1 MSNAPSPIWTHS
13 TTEINKTGTWRS
25 QLPDYQRSPAPC
37 HNACP
42 VNGNIATWIQQ
53 VKSKDYHA
61 AWLTLMDNNPFPAI
75 AGRICH
81 HPCETPCNRKDLDDA
96 VAICSLERFVGDI
109 ALQEK
114 WQIPACDQTRNER
127 VAVVGGGPS
136 GLSAAYQ
143 LRRKGY
149 AVTLLEAHSE
159 LGGLMRYGIPAY
171 RLSRSILDG
180 EIQRIID
187 SGVEVRSGISIQGV
201 AQLKELRSEF
211 DAVYVAIGANK
222 SKTLPSLDY
231 SQSWV
236 VDSAA
241 FLAATNRGESLDL
254 GSHLVVIGGGSA
266 AMDVA
271 RTGRRLG
278 KEVSVLSLEPEAQLP
293 AQREEVM
300 EAQEEA
306 VTFVDGS
313 MLKSVEVASEG
324 LLLRC
329 IKVNFEPGERK
340 GQFKVTPIDGTE
352 FTLEASTIIPAIG
365 QDVEL
370 ESWQELSESEGP
382 IISTDSSFQTRMDG
396 VFAGGDFSSL
406 DRFVTQAIGMGKR
419 AAQAIDRY
427 LREAPR
433 DAENKGQEVSFKSIN
448 THYHSEAKREI
459 QDKEGLETRLA
470 EFVEVQRGLTVEQA
484 LAEAGRC
491 FSCGSCIFCDN
502 CYYYCPDMAI
512 IKLADGYEVKTDY
525 CKGCGLCAAEC
536 PTGTIIMREG
546 M

>member
-1 MSNAPSPIWTHS
+1 MNNAPSPIWTHS
-13 TTEINKTGTWRS
+13 TTEVNMTGTWRS
-25 QLPDYQRSPAPC
+25 QLPDYQKSPSPC

-53 VKSKDYHA
+53 VKAKDYYA

-75 AGRICH
+75 AGRVCH
-81 HPCETPCNRKDLDDA
+81 HPCETPCNRKELDEP

-114 WQIPACDQTRNER
+114 WEIPVSEKTKNER

-149 AVTLLEAHSE
+149 SVTLLESNGE

-171 RLSRSILDG
+171 RLSKSILDG

-187 SGVEVRSGISIQGV
+187 SGIEVRRGVVVQGV
-201 AQLKELRSEF
+201 DQLKKLRSEF
-211 DAVYVAIGANK
+211 DAVYVAIGAGK
-222 SKTLPSLDY
+222 SKPLPGLDY
-231 SQSWV
+231 SQDWV
-236 VDSAA
+236 VDSAE
-241 FLAATNRGESLDL
+241 FLAASHRGESLDL
-254 GSHLVVIGGGSA
+254 GHRLVVVGGGSA

-278 KEVSVLSLEPEAQLP
+278 KEVVVLSLEPESQLP
-293 AQREEVM
+293 AQQEEVM

-306 VTFVDGS
+306 VEFIDGS
-313 MLKSVEVASEG
+313 MLKSVEATDRG
-324 LLLRC
+324 LLLHC
-329 IKVNFEPGERK
+329 IKVNFEPGDRR
-340 GQFKVTPIDGTE
+340 GQFTITPIDGTE
-352 FTLEASTIIPAIG
+352 FSLEASTIVPAIG
-365 QDVEL
+365 QDVEIG
-370 ESWQELSESEGP
+370 SWKELTQSEGAV
-382 IISTDSSFQTRMDG
+382 IRTDTSYQTRIDG
-396 VFAGGDFSSL
+396 VFAGGDFTSM
-406 DRFVTQAIGMGKR
+406 DRFVTQAIGMGKQ
-419 AAQAIDRY
+419 AAKAIDRY
-427 LREAPR
+427 LEKSSTSD
-433 DAENKGQEVSFKSIN
+433 DAKGNEVGFGSIN
-448 THYHSEAKREI
+448 THYHSEAGREV
-459 QDKEGLETRLA
+459 QDKEALEVRLA

-484 LAEAGRC
+484 LVEAGRC

-512 IKLADGYEVKTDY
+512 IKLPNGYEVKTDY

-536 PTGTIIMREG
+536 PTGTIVMREG